1 MKKHSKK
8 RTSRII
14 RKKRVAIIILF
25 LGLLLSSIS
34 LISSYYYTNYSK
46 EPPVNP
52 VSKKKLYSEE
62 DLKRMLRDKNIQFA
76 KVSYGDDLSFYIDL
90 RDGGQAIFSFNKG
103 LESQISSLQ
112 LILSRLT
119 IEGKRLKKLDFRF
132 DKPVIELN

>member
-1 MKKHSKK
+1 MKKLSKK
-8 RTSRII
+8 RTTRIL
-14 RKKRVAIIILF
+14 RKKRAAIIILF

-46 EPPVNP
+46 EPLVNP

-62 DLKRMLRDKNIQFA
+62 DLKKMLRDKNIQYIN
-76 KVSYGDDLSFYIDL
+76 VSYGDDLSFRIDL
-90 RDGGQAIFSFNKG
+90 RDGGQAILSLNKG
-103 LESQISSLQ
+103 LKNQISSLQ

-132 DKPVIELN
+132 DKPIIELN